1 MLLVVDVGNTNIVLG
16 VYKGDK
22 MIKCWRMTTGAKR
35 TADETGIFIH
45 SLFDASDVKASCIDA
60 AIISSVVPDI
70 MYSLTHG
77 IRKYFHIE
85 PMVVGAGMKTG
96 IVIKR
101 DNPKEVGADRIV
113 NLVAAKEIY
122 GGPAIVID
130 YGTADTF
137 DVINEKGE
145 FITGL
150 IAPGISI
157 CADAL
162 YQRAAQL
169 PKIEIKKPKSI
180 IIKNTIG
187 SIQAGIVLGHIG
199 QTIHIIKELKKEL
212 ELPHMKVIA
221 TGGLAKVIDSDRS
234 IFDVLDPVLT
244 LKGLKILYEKN
255 KL

>member
-1 MLLVVDVGNTNIVLG
+1 
-16 VYKGDK
+16 
-22 MIKCWRMTTGAKR
+22 
-35 TADETGIFIH
+35 
-45 SLFDASDVKASCIDA
+45 
-60 AIISSVVPDI
+60 
-70 MYSLTHG
+70 
-77 IRKYFHIE
+77 
-85 PMVVGAGMKTG
+85 MKTG

-162 YQRAAQL
+162 FQRAAQL
-169 PKIEIKKPKSI
+169 PKIEIKKPKSLI
-180 IIKNTIG
+180 VKNTVG

-199 QTIHIIKELKKEL
+199 QTIHIIKELKREL
-212 ELPHMKVIA
+212 DLPDMKVIA
-221 TGGLAKVIDSDRS
+221 TGGLAKVIDSDKT
-234 IFDVLDPVLT
+234 IFDVLDPTLT

-255 KL
+255 K

>member
-16 VYKGDK
+16 VYKKNK
-22 MIKCWRMTTGAKR
+22 MIKCWRMSTGSKK

-77 IRKYFHIE
+77 IRKYFNIE
-85 PMVVGAGMKTG
+85 PIVVGAGMKTG

-169 PKIEIKKPKSI
+169 PKIEIKKPKSLI
-180 IIKNTIG
+180 VKNTVG

-199 QTIHIIKELKKEL
+199 QTIHIIKELKREL
-212 ELPHMKVIA
+212 DLPDM
-221 TGGLAKVIDSDRS
+221 KVIDSDKT
-234 IFDVLDPVLT
+234 IFDVLDPTLT

-255 KL
+255 K

>member
-16 VYKGDK
+16 VYQGEK
-22 MIKCWRMTTGAKR
+22 MVKCWRMATGGNR

-45 SLFDASDVKASCIDA
+45 SLFDASDVKASCVDA

-77 IRKYFHIE
+77 IRKYFNIE

-137 DVINEKGE
+137 DVINDKGE

-169 PKIEIKKPKSI
+169 PKIEIKKPNSI
-180 IIKNTIG
+180 IVKNTVG

-199 QTIHIIKELKKEL
+199 QTIHIIKELKREL
-212 ELPHMKVIA
+212 ELPDMKVIA
-221 TGGLAKVIDSDRS
+221 TGGLAKVIDSDRT
-234 IFDVLDPVLT
+234 IFDVLDPILT
-244 LKGLKILYEKN
+244 LKGLRLLYEKN
-255 KL
+255 K